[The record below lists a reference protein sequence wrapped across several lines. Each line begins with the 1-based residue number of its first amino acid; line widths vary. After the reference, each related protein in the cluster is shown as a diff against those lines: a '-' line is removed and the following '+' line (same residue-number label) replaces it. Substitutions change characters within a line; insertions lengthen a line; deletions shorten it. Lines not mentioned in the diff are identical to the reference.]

1 MTYTR
6 TKKKDM
12 NAQLV
17 GQLSESIL
25 YTSDNVD
32 SEMQKIFLMLN
43 QLPPNCTLVNS
54 VEDLCQFAQV
64 TEDCYINPVVTIFIG
79 VKQLTAKGEESLFL
93 ADYVLPRF
101 EEEYAERIVSGK
113 IYIYQPEQR
122 IIYKGRVER

>member
-17 GQLSESIL
+17 GQLSESIF
-25 YTSDNVD
+25 YRSDNVD

-43 QLPPNCTLVNS
+43 KLPPNCTLVNS
-54 VEDLCQFAQV
+54 VEYLCQFAQV
-64 TEDCYINPVVTIFIG
+64 TEDSYINPVVTIFIG
-79 VKQLTAKGEESLFL
+79 IKQLTAKGEESLFL
-93 ADYVLPRF
+93 ADYVLPGF
-101 EEEYAERIVSGK
+101 EEEYAERIALGK